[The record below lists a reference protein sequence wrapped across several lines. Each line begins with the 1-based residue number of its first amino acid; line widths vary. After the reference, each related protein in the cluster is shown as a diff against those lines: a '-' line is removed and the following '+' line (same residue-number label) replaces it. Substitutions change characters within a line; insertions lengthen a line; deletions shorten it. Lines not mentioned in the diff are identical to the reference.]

1 MTDETDYCEALVRD
15 ADKDRFLATLFAP
28 AGHRSDLYAL
38 YAFDLETAAVAHRV
52 RDPMAG
58 EIRLQ
63 WWTDALSTEALR
75 SDAVSSEALGADAAT
90 GHPVVDAMRTMLARN
105 GIATE
110 RLLQLID
117 ARRQALYPDRG
128 RSEAEFELLA
138 SETTGGIVLMAAQ
151 ILGGAPNEAVRLAA
165 HHLAVA
171 TAAANV
177 ASDEV
182 SFDAAAM
189 SERHRKAARVLIA
202 TLPEAVLPAFL
213 PFVLAFDGR
222 AQRAPWRKQWLL
234 WRASKN
240 LARWI

>member
-1 MTDETDYCEALVRD
+1 MTDETDYCEELVREG
-15 ADKDRFLATLFAP
+15 DKDRFLATLFAP
-28 AGHRSDLYAL
+28 AEHRSDLYAL

-63 WWTDALSTEALR
+63 WWTDALNAEVLST
-75 SDAVSSEALGADAAT
+75 DAAT
-90 GHPVVDAMRTMLARN
+90 GHPVVDAMRTMLAGN
-105 GIATE
+105 AIGID
-110 RLLQLID
+110 RPLQLLD

-128 RSEAEFELLA
+128 RSEAEFEVLA
-138 SETTGGIVLMAAQ
+138 SETTGAIVLIAAQ
-151 ILGGAPNEAVRLAA
+151 IIGGPPDEAIRLAA

-171 TAAANV
+171 IASANV
-177 ASDEV
+177 SPGAV

-189 SERHRKAARVLIA
+189 SERHRKAAKTLIA
-202 TLPEAVLPAFL
+202 TLPERVLPAFL
-213 PFVLAFDGR
+213 PLALAFDGR
-222 AQRAPWRKQWLL
+222 AQLAQWRKQWML

>member
-1 MTDETDYCEALVRD
+1 MTDRTDYCEALVRD
-15 ADKDRFLATLFAP
+15 ADRDRFLATLFAP
-28 AGHRSDLYAL
+28 AALRRDLFAL

-63 WWTDALSTEALR
+63 WWTDALS
-75 SDAVSSEALGADAAT
+75 SDAVISDSLGAHSAI
-90 GHPVVDAMRTMLARN
+90 GHPVVDAMRTMLART
-105 GIATE
+105 GIATD
-110 RLLQLID
+110 RALQLID
-117 ARRQALYPDRG
+117 ARRQALYPGRG

-138 SETTGGIVLMAAQ
+138 SETTGAIVLMAAQ
-151 ILGGAPNEAVRLAA
+151 ILGGAPDEATRLAA

-189 SERHRKAARVLIA
+189 SERHRKAAGTLIA
-202 TLPEAVLPAFL
+202 TLPDAVLPAFL
-213 PFVLAFDGR
+213 PLVLAFDDR

-240 LARWI
+240 LAHWI